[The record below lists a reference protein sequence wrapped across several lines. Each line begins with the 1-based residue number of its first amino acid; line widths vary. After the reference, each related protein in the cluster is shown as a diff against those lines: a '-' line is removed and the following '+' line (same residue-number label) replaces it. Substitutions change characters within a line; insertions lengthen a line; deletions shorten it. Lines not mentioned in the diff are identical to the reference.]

1 MLNQVFN
8 NLSITCGVKLQ
19 TPLDPVTKRSD
30 KLVLAEPVSP
40 MLGKNEARAAPMLAF
55 AGWQHVL
62 RRKGRSISIPE
73 DKMVKG

>member
-1 MLNQVFN
+1 
-8 NLSITCGVKLQ
+8 
-19 TPLDPVTKRSD
+19 
-30 KLVLAEPVSP
+30 